1 MKNLKVIVIIENRK
15 TRFKTR
21 EHSNNMGNF

>member
-1 MKNLKVIVIIENRK
+1 VIVIIENRK